1 MSVSRLITSN
11 LVSSRLLG
19 DIRHFVSKHNITRL
33 TSNEKNKTNNTIGIR
48 NKNLKRVG
56 SNITNYLTK
65 TTKCNYKKLK

>member
-33 TSNEKNKTNNTIGIR
+33 TSNEKNITNNTIGIR
-48 NKNLKRVG
+48 NKNLKKVG
-56 SNITNYLTK
+56 SNIRNCLTK
-65 TTKCNYKKLK
+65 TTKCKYKKLK

>member
-33 TSNEKNKTNNTIGIR
+33 TSNEKNITNNTIGIR
-48 NKNLKRVG
+48 NKNLKKVG

-65 TTKCNYKKLK
+65 TTKCKYKKLK

>member
-11 LVSSRLLG
+11 LVSYRLLG

-48 NKNLKRVG
+48 NKNLKKVG

-65 TTKCNYKKLK
+65 TTTCKYKKLK

>member
-48 NKNLKRVG
+48 NKNLKKVG
-56 SNITNYLTK
+56 SNTTNYLTK
-65 TTKCNYKKLK
+65 TTKCKYKKLK

>member
-33 TSNEKNKTNNTIGIR
+33 TSNEKNITNNTIGIR

-65 TTKCNYKKLK
+65 TTKCKYKKLK

>member
-48 NKNLKRVG
+48 NKNLKKGR
-56 SNITNYLTK
+56 
-65 TTKCNYKKLK
+65 

>member
-33 TSNEKNKTNNTIGIR
+33 TSNEKNITNNTIGIR
-48 NKNLKRVG
+48 NKNLKKVG

>member
-48 NKNLKRVG
+48 NKNLKKVG
-56 SNITNYLTK
+56 SNITNYS
-65 TTKCNYKKLK
+65 

>member
-56 SNITNYLTK
+56 SNITNYK
-65 TTKCNYKKLK
+65 NYKM

>member
-48 NKNLKRVG
+48 NKNLKKVG

>member
-48 NKNLKRVG
+48 NKNLKKVG
-56 SNITNYLTK
+56 SNIPNYLTK
-65 TTKCNYKKLK
+65 TTQCKYKKLK

>member
-65 TTKCNYKKLK
+65 TTKCKYKKLK

>member
-48 NKNLKRVG
+48 NKNLKKVG
-56 SNITNYLTK
+56 SNIRNYLTK
-65 TTKCNYKKLK
+65 TTTCKYKKLK

>member
-48 NKNLKRVG
+48 NKNLKKVG

-65 TTKCNYKKLK
+65 TTKCKYKKLK